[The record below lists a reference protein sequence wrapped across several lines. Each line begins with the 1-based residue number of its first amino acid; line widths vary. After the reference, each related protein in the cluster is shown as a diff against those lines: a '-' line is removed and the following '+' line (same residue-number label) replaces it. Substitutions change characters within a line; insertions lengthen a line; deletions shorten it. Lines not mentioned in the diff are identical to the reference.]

1 MLEYYFF
8 EVIFV
13 THYILTMADGETIEI
28 KERPEYFEL
37 NVVPKI
43 ENGQGYIVDHNHLGK
58 KYFLRNVVSLL
69 VLDELVYQQQAE
81 KQQLPKM
88 HQIGFTK

>member
-1 MLEYYFF
+1 M
-8 EVIFV
+8 

-28 KERPEYFEL
+28 KERPEYFDF

-43 ENGQGYIVDHNHLGK
+43 ENGQGYIVDHNQLGK

-69 VLDELVYQQQAE
+69 ALNESVYQQQVE
-81 KQQLPKM
+81 SQKLPKM
-88 HQIGFTK
+88 RQIGFTK